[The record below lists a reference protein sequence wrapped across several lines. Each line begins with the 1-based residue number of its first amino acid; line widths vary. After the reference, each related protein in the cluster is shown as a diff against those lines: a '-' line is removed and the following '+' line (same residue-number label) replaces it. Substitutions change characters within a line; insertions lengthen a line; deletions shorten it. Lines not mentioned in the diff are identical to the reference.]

1 MFSKF
6 ILYKHDHLILIG
18 VCWAPVYPLISGVCQ
33 SVFCVFFADIDEC
46 INNTICDSHGF
57 CDNTA
62 GSFRCLCYQGFQA
75 PQDGQGCVGEFLD
88 FFSPPTCI
96 LSPHRK
102 EIKVINS
109 RRDCKQGNLV
119 RISARFG
126 FVTQF
131 AVCKNSLWLPKWLG
145 TLRNIKVWLW
155 IRTYIRKNICL
166 NSLVPLA
173 QEIESG
179 VWYSSSVFRAHLL
192 GQRL

>member
-1 MFSKF
+1 M
-6 ILYKHDHLILIG
+6 YKQHYLWQSRVLWQYCWLLPLPLLSG
-18 VCWAPVYPLISGVCQ
+18 LSGPTGWARVCGW
-33 SVFCVFFADIDEC
+33 VFRFF
-46 INNTICDSHGF
+46 F
-57 CDNTA
+57 
-62 GSFRCLCYQGFQA
+62 
-75 PQDGQGCVGEFLD
+75 
-88 FFSPPTCI
+88 PPTCI
-96 LSPHRK
+96 LSPQRK

-179 VWYSSSVFRAHLL
+179 VWYSSLSSERTSLGSACKERCWQEFQFPGMTLVKQCFGLCNYISSLRSEIDRAGRNLEFH
-192 GQRL
+192 